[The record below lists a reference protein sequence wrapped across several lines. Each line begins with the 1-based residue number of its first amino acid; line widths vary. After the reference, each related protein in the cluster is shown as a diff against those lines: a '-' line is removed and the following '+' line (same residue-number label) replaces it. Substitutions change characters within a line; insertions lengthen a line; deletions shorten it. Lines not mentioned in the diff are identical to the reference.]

1 MAKVEDTAPAR
12 ALPGTSPGQ
21 AIPGAAPRQ
30 SALATAL
37 AFILAGSAAEAA
49 LHVPGDFPTVASALA
64 AAAPGDSVVVAAGTY
79 SPSSNGEV
87 FPLVIGDAGVRLLGA
102 GLGLSI
108 LDAEGTAGVLEFN
121 VVGGGEISGFTVT
134 GGATANGGGIWVRN
148 GTPEVRNNLVV
159 GNSATGRGAGMRANN
174 SSAAW
179 IHHNVIWQNFD
190 GNLADGNDPHGV
202 ILEGTSTGIF
212 EHNLIGR
219 TDGNGLLTSGT
230 AIPLVRHNIFLQNGV
245 PGPPARGRGI
255 CALSTSGAQ
264 IHHNLFFA
272 NQVAALL
279 WTAGGGDVSGSAAN
293 DVSAFDGV
301 YGNLDGDPQLADPDG
316 GDYALT
322 AGSPAIDAGDP
333 SLAHDPD
340 GTVADLGP
348 YYFHQNTVGAPHV
361 ASADPEVR
369 GAPNPFRESTEI
381 RFALSHPAA
390 LRVDVHDVAGRRVRT
405 LVESHLAA
413 GQHVLVWDGRD
424 DGGAALPSGVFFVRV
439 AAGGA
444 VRTAPVLLLR

>member
-1 MAKVEDTAPAR
+1 MTRLRTWMFTLLPMAAAADAAVHDV
-12 ALPGTSPGQ
+12 PGSF
-21 AIPGAAPRQ
+21 
-30 SALATAL
+30 ATVT
-37 AFILAGSAAEAA
+37 AA
-49 LHVPGDFPTVASALA
+49 LG
-64 AAAPGDSVVVAAGTY
+64 AAAPGDTVAVAAGTY
-79 SPSSNGEV
+79 SPSSNGES

-102 GLGLSI
+102 GVGLSV
-108 LDAEGTAGVLEFN
+108 LDAESTAGVLEFN
-121 VVGGGEISGFTVT
+121 VVGAGGEISGFTVT
-134 GGATANGGGIWVRN
+134 GGAAANGGGIWVRN

-219 TDGNGLLTSGT
+219 TDGNGLLTAGT
-230 AIPLVRHNIFLQNGV
+230 AIPVIRHNIFLQNGV

-279 WTAGGGDVSGSAAN
+279 WTAGGGDVSGTVAN
-293 DVSAFDGV
+293 DVSTIDGV
-301 YGNLDGDPQLADPDG
+301 YGNVDGDPLLADPDG

-322 AGSPAIDAGDP
+322 AGSPAVDAGDP
-333 SLAHDPD
+333 SLPPDPD

-348 YYFHQNTVGAPHV
+348 YYFHQNTVGSPPFAG
-361 ASADPEVR
+361 ADPEVR

-381 RFALSHPAA
+381 RFALPHPAA

-405 LVESHLAA
+405 LVESRLAA
-413 GQHVLVWDGRD
+413 GTHFLTWDGRD
-424 DGGAALPSGVFFVRV
+424 DRGAALPSGVFFVRV

-444 VRTAPVLLLR
+444 VRTAPLLLLR